1 MSWTSGLQ
9 LKVVEGQER
18 GRTIRLD
25 HPEVTLG
32 RAQTKGERAPGWIFF
47 NEPTVSRVHAI
58 LSWDDSRKHYILNH
72 RSKTNASLVNG
83 SPVDHHPITI
93 GTRLQLG
100 LLVLEMQNAETGA
113 TPRSGRLGDAVT
125 GPSDRKKNESV
136 VGPILEALSN
146 LGEERAPASSPT
158 TTRSNP
164 ALRPPTRNEGGPD
177 PWASFNSNASANANP
192 FRTPAPSTPAPPPQ
206 LPVMRAPGPVAAH
219 VPEPEP
225 EPEPVLEPEP
235 EPEPPRRLPPALSFS
250 PPPKPSPA
258 LAFTPSPPEPEPS
271 GEAERPAAYRIIVAE
286 GPDQGKKF
294 PLLESVLIIGRS
306 MGPTDPRAEMGVLLV
321 DDELPSEVAMLVW
334 QGREQAYGILQA
346 DNTQVE
352 IRVRRTVNGAPRELR
367 VSKDAPTLLQEGDVL
382 QMGRSVLVMR
392 RAETSGSV
400 ARKVSLT
407 TPGRSP
413 FRSSVGSSGP
423 QSTPPSEQTVP
434 EPESGWE
441 KPVAP
446 TEEVRTPSSLVG
458 DGPAYPGGVPAFNRH
473 TEDPWSNA
481 ASTRPPAPP
490 PASPPPA
497 PPEPPPSAEPV
508 RSEPTLLGPPRPGNL
523 RPDSPS
529 GSMRRP
535 LSLADTPA
543 GARPEPVRGVPPRP
557 TPPPPPP
564 VSTNANALKETMRP
578 SEPTRPMD
586 LAELGTIGSSPARR
600 AAASGSQPAF
610 DGSKSGGSLQESPIG
625 EDLPD
630 LGALTWPW
638 RFRADF
644 VFDYLKGV
652 RRGSQISLVGAEM
665 TEDRIINIGIP
676 GERLNDIEVGG
687 PNVINAQA
695 QLKFR
700 TGRFS
705 LLNQGPPDV
714 VFINRVPMKTGDQVV
729 LVTGDLIETGD
740 TQVRFLERKVV
751 ETLSSY
757 LVEVE
762 SGVDADQGKQFQFTK
777 QRLLI
782 GRGKNCDIHLND
794 LEVSRLH
801 AALAYRDGRFYLQH
815 RSDTNPTF
823 VNGMSVLPGSERMIT
838 PDDRI
843 RLSSLTVLRFV
854 LKGMPA
860 AGGPPPQAQPQPQPQ
875 PPSPQ
880 PGGGRGLTRK

>member
-100 LLVLEMQNAETGA
+100 LLVLEMQSAEA
-113 TPRSGRLGDAVT
+113 ANTPRSGRLGDAVT
-125 GPSDRKKNESV
+125 GPERKKNESV
-136 VGPILEALSN
+136 VGPILEAISN
-146 LGEERAPASSPT
+146 LGDEKATPSRAGAPSGV
-158 TTRSNP
+158 
-164 ALRPPTRNEGGPD
+164 LKPPTRTDGPD
-177 PWASFNSNASANANP
+177 PWSSFNSNARASANP
-192 FRTPAPSTPAPPPQ
+192 FRTVTPVAAPAPPP
-206 LPVMRAPGPVAAH
+206 PDFT
-219 VPEPEP
+219 
-225 EPEPVLEPEP
+225 VLEPEL
-235 EPEPPRRLPPALSFS
+235 EDATS
-250 PPPKPSPA
+250 
-258 LAFTPSPPEPEPS
+258 
-271 GEAERPAAYRIIVAE
+271 EADSERPAAFRIIVAE
-286 GPDQGKKF
+286 GPDKGRRF

-306 MGPTDPRAEMGVLLV
+306 LGSADPRMDVGVLLQ
-321 DDELPSEVAMLVW
+321 DDELPSEQAMLVW
-334 QGREQAYGILQA
+334 QAREQAYGILQA
-346 DNTQVE
+346 DGSSVE
-352 IRVRRTVNGAPRELR
+352 IRVRRTVNGSPRELR
-367 VSKDAPTLLQEGDVL
+367 VGRDAPVLLQEGDVL
-382 QMGRSVLVMR
+382 QMGKSVLILR
-392 RAETSGSV
+392 RADAQGSRSRSSP
-400 ARKVSLT
+400 A
-407 TPGRSP
+407 PAPARSP
-413 FRSSVGSSGP
+413 FRPSVQLAGP
-423 QSTPPSEQTVP
+423 QSSSPAELDAPEQE
-434 EPESGWE
+434 EPGWE
-441 KPVAP
+441 ASAGD
-446 TEEVRTPSSLVG
+446 EVRTPRSLVG
-458 DGPAYPGGVPAFNRH
+458 DGPAYPGGVPAFSPGSD
-473 TEDPWSNA
+473 DPWSNA
-481 ASTRPPAPP
+481 ASIRPPTPPVPPAP
-490 PASPPPA
+490 ALETRPA
-497 PPEPPPSAEPV
+497 PPRTAPVSPPEPDLPSPPKRTAEP
-508 RSEPTLLGPPRPGNL
+508 TFLGPARPGSPRRPVSLAETAVGAAAASPAVPAPEPPRP
-523 RPDSPS
+523 
-529 GSMRRP
+529 
-535 LSLADTPA
+535 
-543 GARPEPVRGVPPRP
+543 PRP
-557 TPPPPPP
+557 VPPP
-564 VSTNANALKETMRP
+564 VSNAMRETVQP
-578 SEPTRPMD
+578 GQGASAQVD
-586 LAELGTIGSSPARR
+586 LAELGTIGTSPRR
-600 AAASGSQPAF
+600 TAPAPEAAGQPQRDASGTTQR
-610 DGSKSGGSLQESPIG
+610 LQVGHLMESPIG

-644 VFDYLKGV
+644 VFDYLKGT
-652 RRGSQISLVGAEM
+652 RRGCQISLVGAEM
-665 TEDRIINIGIP
+665 TEDRVINIGCP

-687 PNVINAQA
+687 QNVTNSQA
-695 QLKFR
+695 QLRFR

-740 TQVRFLERKVV
+740 TQVRFLERRVV

-762 SGVDADQGKQFQFTK
+762 SGVDADQGRQFHFNK
-777 QRLLI
+777 QRVLI

-801 AALAYRDGRFYLQH
+801 ACLVYRDGRFYLQH

-854 LKGMPA
+854 LKGMPS
-860 AGGPPPQAQPQPQPQ
+860 GPNEK
-875 PPSPQ
+875 SQ
-880 PGGGRGLTRK
+880 PGSRGLTRK

>member
-100 LLVLEMQNAETGA
+100 LLVLEMQSAEAANTA
-113 TPRSGRLGDAVT
+113 RSGRLGDAVT
-125 GPSDRKKNESV
+125 GPEKKKNESV

-146 LGEERAPASSPT
+146 LGEEKPAPSRPST
-158 TTRSNP
+158 GSG
-164 ALRPPTRNEGGPD
+164 LLKPPTKTADGPD
-177 PWASFNSNASANANP
+177 PWSSFNTNASASANP
-192 FRTPAPSTPAPPPQ
+192 FRTLAPPAPAPPDFT
-206 LPVMRAPGPVAAH
+206 
-219 VPEPEP
+219 
-225 EPEPVLEPEP
+225 VLEPEL
-235 EPEPPRRLPPALSFS
+235 EDATGAS
-250 PPPKPSPA
+250 
-258 LAFTPSPPEPEPS
+258 
-271 GEAERPAAYRIIVAE
+271 AERPAAFRLIVAE
-286 GPDQGKKF
+286 GPDKGRRF

-306 MGPTDPRAEMGVLLV
+306 LGSADPRMDVGVLLQ
-321 DDELPSEVAMLVW
+321 DDELPSEQAMLVW

-346 DNTQVE
+346 DGTSVE

-367 VSKDAPTLLQEGDVL
+367 VGRDAPVLLQEGDVL
-382 QMGRSVLVMR
+382 QMGKSVLILR
-392 RAETSGSV
+392 RADGQGSRRSP
-400 ARKVSLT
+400 A
-407 TPGRSP
+407 PAPARSP
-413 FRSSVGSSGP
+413 FRPSVQLAGP
-423 QSTPPSEQTVP
+423 QSSSPAELDTPEED
-434 EPESGWE
+434 EPGWE
-441 KPVAP
+441 ASAGD
-446 TEEVRTPSSLVG
+446 EVRTPHSLVG
-458 DGPAYPGGVPAFNRH
+458 DGPAYPGGVPAFSPASD
-473 TEDPWSNA
+473 DPWSNA
-481 ASTRPPAPP
+481 ASIRPPAPP
-490 PASPPPA
+490 APLAPLPPAPEARPAPPRTAPVSPPAPEPDLPDVPKRPVEPTFLGPTRPGSPRRPVSLAETAVGASSAPPA
-497 PPEPPPSAEPV
+497 PPAEP
-508 RSEPTLLGPPRPGNL
+508 LKPPRSIP
-523 RPDSPS
+523 
-529 GSMRRP
+529 P
-535 LSLADTPA
+535 LSTAMRETVQPGQ
-543 GARPEPVRGVPPRP
+543 GASAQV
-557 TPPPPPP
+557 
-564 VSTNANALKETMRP
+564 
-578 SEPTRPMD
+578 D
-586 LAELGTIGSSPARR
+586 LAEMGTIGTSPKRTAPE
-600 AAASGSQPAF
+600 AAAPPQRDPSGTTQRIQL
-610 DGSKSGGSLQESPIG
+610 GSLMESPIG

-638 RFRADF
+638 RFRADY
-644 VFDYLKGV
+644 VFDYLKGT
-652 RRGSQISLVGAEM
+652 RRGCQISLVGAEM
-665 TEDRIINIGIP
+665 TEDRVINIGCP

-687 PNVINAQA
+687 QSVTNSQA
-695 QLKFR
+695 QLRFR

-740 TQVRFLERKVV
+740 TQVRFLERRVV

-762 SGVDADQGKQFQFTK
+762 SGVDADQGRQFHFNK
-777 QRLLI
+777 QRVLI

-801 AALAYRDGRFYLQH
+801 ACLVYRDGRFYLQH

-860 AGGPPPQAQPQPQPQ
+860 GPNEK
-875 PPSPQ
+875 SQ
-880 PGGGRGLTRK
+880 PGSRGLTRK

>member
-93 GTRLQLG
+93 GTRVQLG
-100 LLVLEMQNAETGA
+100 LLVLEMQNAETGN

-125 GPSDRKKNESV
+125 GPDKKKNESV
-136 VGPILEALSN
+136 VGPILEALST
-146 LGEERAPASSPT
+146 LGEDRPAAAQSPRAASSVM
-158 TTRSNP
+158 
-164 ALRPPTRNEGGPD
+164 RPPTPLARPEGLD
-177 PWASFNSNASANANP
+177 SWANFNANASANANP
-192 FRTPAPSTPAPPPQ
+192 FRMPAPPAHSP
-206 LPVMRAPGPVAAH
+206 PPAAAG
-219 VPEPEP
+219 PEPEEEEE
-225 EPEPVLEPEP
+225 EPEP
-235 EPEPPRRLPPALSFS
+235 A
-250 PPPKPSPA
+250 
-258 LAFTPSPPEPEPS
+258 S
-271 GEAERPAAYRIIVAE
+271 GENERPAAYRIIVAE
-286 GPDQGKKF
+286 GPDKGKKF
-294 PLLESVLIIGRS
+294 PLLESVLVIGRTLGAS
-306 MGPTDPRAEMGVLLV
+306 DPRLDMGVLLA
-321 DDELPSEVAMLVW
+321 DEELPTEQAMLVW

-352 IRVRRTVNGAPRELR
+352 IRVRRTVNGSPRELQ
-367 VSKDAPTLLQEGDVL
+367 VSKDSPTLLQEGDVL
-382 QMGRSVLVMR
+382 HMGQTVLIMR
-392 RAETSGSV
+392 RAESAGTSRR
-400 ARKVSLT
+400 ASLPAPT
-407 TPGRSP
+407 RSP
-413 FRSSVGSSGP
+413 FRSSLQLAGP
-423 QSTPPSEQTVP
+423 QSAPPAEDLPP
-434 EPESGWE
+434 EPEPSWE
-441 KPVAP
+441 TPPAP
-446 TEEVRTPSSLVG
+446 TEEIRTPASLVG
-458 DGPAYPGGVPAFNRH
+458 DGPAYPGGVPAFKSD
-473 TEDPWSNA
+473 DPWSNA

-490 PASPPPA
+490 LAAPPPA
-497 PPEPPPSAEPV
+497 PPDLPPPPESV
-508 RSEPTLLGPPRPGNL
+508 RSAPTLIGPPRPGNL
-523 RPDSPS
+523 RPDPPS
-529 GSMRRP
+529 GSTRRP
-535 LSLADTPA
+535 ISLADTPVGRGEA
-543 GARPEPVRGVPPRP
+543 GRGAIPPRP
-557 TPPPPPP
+557 TPPPSPFAKAPPP
-564 VSTNANALKETMRP
+564 EPPEDASLRATVQPTAEPP
-578 SEPTRPMD
+578 SGGVD
-586 LAELGTIGSSPARR
+586 LAELGTIGSSSRR
-600 AAASGSQPAF
+600 PPTGPQAF

-652 RRGSQISLVGAEM
+652 RRGSQISLVAAEM

-700 TGRFS
+700 SGRFS

-740 TQVRFLERKVV
+740 TQVRFLERRVV

-762 SGVDADQGKQFQFTK
+762 SGVDADQGKQFHFTK
-777 QRLLI
+777 QRVLI

-860 AGGPPPQAQPQPQPQ
+860 GAPPPAQVQSQS
-875 PPSPQ
+875 PPSQ
-880 PGGGRGLTRK
+880 TGGRGLTRK

>member
-47 NEPTVSRVHAI
+47 HEPTVSRVHAI
-58 LSWDDSRKHYILNH
+58 LSWDDSRKVYVLNH

-100 LLVLEMQNAETGA
+100 LLVLEMQNAELAA

-125 GPSDRKKNESV
+125 GPEKKKNESV
-136 VGPILEALSN
+136 VGPILEALST
-146 LGEERAPASSPT
+146 LGEDRPAPARPVSSV
-158 TTRSNP
+158 
-164 ALRPPTRNEGGPD
+164 LRPPISGKSEAAD
-177 PWASFNSNASANANP
+177 PWAAFNAKASTSANP
-192 FRTPAPSTPAPPPQ
+192 FRTPAPPVPPAPEPEE
-206 LPVMRAPGPVAAH
+206 
-219 VPEPEP
+219 EPEP
-225 EPEPVLEPEP
+225 ELPLTLELE
-235 EPEPPRRLPPALSFS
+235 E
-250 PPPKPSPA
+250 
-258 LAFTPSPPEPEPS
+258 EPS
-271 GEAERPAAYRIIVAE
+271 GDDERPAAFRIIVAE
-286 GPDQGKKF
+286 GPDKGRKF
-294 PLLESVLIIGRS
+294 PLLESVMIIGRS
-306 MGPTDPRAEMGVLLV
+306 QGAQDPRSDMGVLLQ
-321 DDELPSEVAMLVW
+321 DEELPAEQAMLVW
-334 QGREQAYGILQA
+334 QGREQTYGILQG
-346 DNTQVE
+346 DTSEVE
-352 IRVRRTVNGAPRELR
+352 IRVRRTVNGSPRELR
-367 VSKDAPTLLQEGDVL
+367 VGRDAPTLLQEGDVL
-382 QMGRSVLVMR
+382 QMGKSVLVVR
-392 RAETSGSV
+392 RTEAPAARRSSSSGS
-400 ARKVSLT
+400 T
-407 TPGRSP
+407 RSP
-413 FRSSVGSSGP
+413 FRSSVQLAGP
-423 QSTPPSEQTVP
+423 QSSPPAELEQVESEP
-434 EPESGWE
+434 SWES
-441 KPVAP
+441 PAAP

-458 DGPAYPGGVPAFNRH
+458 DGPAYPGGVPAFPSD
-473 TEDPWSNA
+473 DPWSNA

-490 PASPPPA
+490 QPAAEPPA
-497 PPEPPPSAEPV
+497 

-523 RPDSPS
+523 RADSSSPNVTRRMPS
-529 GSMRRP
+529 VSDAEARAAAEAEARAAAAEAP
-535 LSLADTPA
+535 PP
-543 GARPEPVRGVPPRP
+543 GAIPPRP
-557 TPPPPPP
+557 IPPPKPVSMKETLRPSSSEPPP
-564 VSTNANALKETMRP
+564 EV
-578 SEPTRPMD
+578 D
-586 LAELGTIGSSPARR
+586 LAELGTIGSGPRRPA
-600 AAASGSQPAF
+600 APQA
-610 DGSKSGGSLQESPIG
+610 DGSKSGSGTLQESPIG

-638 RFRADF
+638 RFRADY

-652 RRGSQISLVGAEM
+652 RRGSQLSLVGSEM
-665 TEDRIINIGIP
+665 TEERIINIGVP
-676 GERLNDIEVGG
+676 GERLNDIEVSG
-687 PNVINAQA
+687 PSVTNAQA

-700 TGRFS
+700 GGRFS

-729 LVTGDLIETGD
+729 LVTGDLLETGD

-762 SGVDADQGKQFQFTK
+762 SGVDADQGKQFHFNK
-777 QRLLI
+777 QRVLI

-801 AALAYRDGRFYLQH
+801 ACLVYRDGRFYLQH

-860 AGGPPPQAQPQPQPQ
+860 TGAPPAQA
-875 PPSPQ
+875 
-880 PGGGRGLTRK
+880 PGHLGGRGLTRK